1 MKSAVVL
8 VDELYIF
15 ADSSREGLWIEMNYQ
30 EFSEILGMDSSRGGC
45 WIQVVKTCE

>member
-15 ADSSREGLWIEMNYQ
+15 ADSSRGGLWIEIFYFLIQ
-30 EFSEILGMDSSRGGC
+30 SFLLLDSSR
-45 WIQVVKTCE
+45 EDL